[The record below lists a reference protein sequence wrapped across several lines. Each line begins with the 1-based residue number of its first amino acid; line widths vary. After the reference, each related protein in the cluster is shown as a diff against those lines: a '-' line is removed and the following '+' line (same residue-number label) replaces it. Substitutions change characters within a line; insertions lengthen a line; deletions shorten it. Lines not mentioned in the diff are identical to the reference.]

1 METKLKIGNKAR
13 ESGKNMTGRDIV
25 APLFRHWKITAW
37 VFGIVFALSTL
48 VAWVWAANYYVVTM
62 QVLVEQDRS
71 DPAITAAQNAAMI
84 SNKGVTTDQVT
95 SEVALLKGK
104 DMLHTVAGSCGLAD
118 GGWSPFNI
126 FLPSDPAQRRAVKVE
141 KVAMG
146 LVKKINV
153 EATTA
158 SNVIDVKY
166 GKWGEPET
174 PACVLQTLSNLYLQ
188 KHLALQRPAGSTDFF
203 AAEAEKYQKAL
214 AASEKR
220 LTEFSAQAGVAAPEV
235 LRNYMAQ
242 QEAASEASLYQ
253 ARQSIAADQERIKSI
268 KEQMQTTPLRS
279 TTVEV
284 TNSANLLL
292 QQLETNLV
300 AAQMKRTQ
308 LLVKYEPTYPLVLE
322 ADQEITETKA
332 AIEKATQEKYVNRT
346 TDRDQ
351 TYEFL
356 RADLAKTQTD
366 LASQE
371 ATAAA
376 LGTSILSMKKQI
388 VDLDSKA
395 IEQAALAREAKANE
409 GNYLLYETK
418 REQERTSDALDKKG
432 IANVAIAVPP
442 VVPVLPAHSPVL
454 VMVLGLAFAIFSA
467 IAAAFLAEY
476 MDPSFRTPTEVSE
489 ALNIP
494 VLAFV
499 PKRAA

>member
-1 METKLKIGNKAR
+1 METKLKIGNKSK
-13 ESGKNMTGRDIV
+13 ESGANKTGRDIV

-37 VFGIVFALSTL
+37 VFGIVFGLSTL

-71 DPAITAAQNAAMI
+71 DPAITAAQNAAVV

-104 DMLHTVAGSCGLAD
+104 DMLQTVAASCGLTD
-118 GGWSPFNI
+118 GGWSPFNA
-126 FLPSDPAQRRAVKVE
+126 FLPSDPAKRRAVKVE
-141 KVAMG
+141 KVALG
-146 LVKKINV
+146 LVKKITV
-153 EATTA
+153 DATTA

-203 AAEAEKYQKAL
+203 AAEADKYQKAL
-214 AASEKR
+214 EVSEKR
-220 LTEFSAQAGVAAPEV
+220 LSEFSSKAGVAAPEV

-242 QEAASEASLYQ
+242 QEANSEASLYQ
-253 ARQSIAADQERIKSI
+253 AHQSIAADQERLKSI
-268 KEQMQTTPLRS
+268 KAQMETTPSRA
-279 TTVEV
+279 TTSEV
-284 TNSANLLL
+284 SNSASLLL

-300 AAQMKRTQ
+300 TAQMKRTQ

-322 ADQEITETKA
+322 ADQEIAETKA
-332 AIEKATQEKYVNRT
+332 AIEKATSEKYVNKT

-351 TYEFL
+351 TYELL

-366 LASQE
+366 LASQL

-376 LGTSILSMKKQI
+376 LQTSITSMKKQI
-388 VDLDSKA
+388 VHLDGQA
-395 IEQAALAREAKANE
+395 IEQGALVRDAKANE
-409 GNYLLYETK
+409 GNYLLYQNK
-418 REQERTSDALDKKG
+418 REQEKTSDALDKKG

-442 VVPVLPAHSPVL
+442 MVPLLPAHSPVM
-454 VMVLGLAFAIFSA
+454 VMILGLAFALFSA
-467 IAAAFLAEY
+467 IAAAFVAEY
-476 MDPSFRTPTEVSE
+476 MDPSFRTPAEVTET
-489 ALNIP
+489 LHIP